1 MNNKYYVIKESDL
14 MDLLYSAYMLTALNK
29 GKVDEWSKYTQSIF
43 NFENENGAIEDLI
56 YEELKTYNSFE
67 I

>member
-1 MNNKYYVIKESDL
+1 

-29 GKVDEWSKYTQSIF
+29 GGVDEWSKYTQSIF

>member
-1 MNNKYYVIKESDL
+1 MNNKCYIIKESDL

-29 GKVDEWSKYTQSIF
+29 GGVDEWSKYTQSIF

>member
-29 GKVDEWSKYTQSIF
+29 GEVDEWSKYTQSI
-43 NFENENGAIEDLI
+43 LI
-56 YEELKTYNSFE
+56 LKMKMEPLKILFMKN
-67 I
+67 